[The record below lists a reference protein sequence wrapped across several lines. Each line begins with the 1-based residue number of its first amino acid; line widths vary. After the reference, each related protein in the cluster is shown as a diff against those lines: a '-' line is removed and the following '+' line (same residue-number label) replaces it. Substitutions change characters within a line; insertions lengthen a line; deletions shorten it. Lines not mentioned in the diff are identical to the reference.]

1 MNQPRFLNEEL
12 IYSYCRLVKFAENF
26 RETGGERRQPTIPQ
40 ELPLTSLPQS
50 DRYRE
55 PFPTAQS
62 RQPVIELTF
71 SITAELFWP
80 PTSIFGQASTEHAY
94 LWHFFIHWPILSC
107 LHCVCA
113 PFDLL
118 HTPLRSDFIDLLWCH
133 MSHNSLILRS
143 LSIWSNVEHYSQSRF
158 AGCCDVD
165 VSLSTVS
172 YTCVLTDS

>member
-80 PTSIFGQASTEHAY
+80 PTSIFGQASTEHTY
-94 LWHFFIHWPILSC
+94 LWHFFIHLPILSC

-113 PFDLL
+113 LFDLC
-118 HTPLRSDFIDLLWCH
+118 TPYSTTEVNFYT
-133 MSHNSLILRS
+133 SSLMPHVTQLFDTKVLIRL
-143 LSIWSNVEHYSQSRF
+143 VECRKLFSE
-158 AGCCDVD
+158 
-165 VSLSTVS
+165 
-172 YTCVLTDS
+172 